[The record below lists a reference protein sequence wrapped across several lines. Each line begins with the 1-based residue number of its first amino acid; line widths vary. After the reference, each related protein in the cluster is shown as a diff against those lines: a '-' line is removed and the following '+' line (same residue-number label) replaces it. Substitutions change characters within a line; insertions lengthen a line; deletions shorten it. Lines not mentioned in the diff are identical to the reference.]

1 MNRSIA
7 ALLLILL
14 AACATPTGPDTDQAI
29 ADFIVVSELAE
40 LRTVRTRHQY
50 SYTEVTERYVILK
63 ARKDRYLV
71 EFRRQCREL
80 NEYDITPDI
89 RREGNV
95 LRSGIDTIRGCVID
109 RMFAID
115 LAQAEELQQ
124 LGKAPGQ

>member
-29 ADFIVVSELAE
+29 ADFIAVSELAE

>member
-14 AACATPTGPDTDQAI
+14 AACATPTGPDADQAI
-29 ADFIVVSELAE
+29 ADFIAVSELEE
-40 LRTVRTRHQY
+40 LRTVRMRHQF

-80 NEYDITPDI
+80 NEYDVTPD
-89 RREGNV
+89 RRRDRNA

-115 LAQAEELQQ
+115 EGQAQELEQ
-124 LGKAPGQ
+124 LGKAPGE